1 MEQLQV
7 LKEKSVNLNYLY
19 KSLCMYNLTKASDKL
34 MSLTLNKSKQDEFNE
49 AKENIQNVVKY
60 CIQTKKLAIEDNQTD
75 LYMLV
80 YFVKKYTKLSN
91 IELAN
96 SLTLNRM
103 KIQRVVNELVQNNFL
118 VKNDLRY
125 TWGKK

>member
-60 CIQTKKLAIEDNQTD
+60 CIQTKKLDIEDNQTD